1 MVNYKNRKYLKNLYL
16 TILLSMI
23 ILLLSLGLIFT
34 LIAQNNIRNNI
45 FGNNKMLLQ
54 QYRYYIEEVAD
65 IYKNTTLSLAS
76 TSDAVY
82 LLTEKQ
88 IDDSTRF
95 MKLNS
100 IFEKYITKYQSID
113 SIYYYNPNTDKVY
126 FNDYKLYNKQLN
138 SDIEQI
144 IRKTQDFPILSPI
157 FHKVENAKTMVKEEK
172 IIASYLL
179 KIPTNKNLKNPIL
192 MLNIDDSFITN
203 LTNKSNQLFF
213 IANGK
218 DIITKDIDNLALYQK
233 VFEKY
238 NSIPH
243 EEDFDLFTLKVSS
256 NRYLCSYI
264 TMKGNQNIFL
274 IDNFN
279 EVFKGVFTILYIYI
293 SIISLAIII
302 LFFLTKSITQ
312 KAYSPLNN
320 ILNKISE
327 IDNDTVIDEISILD
341 DKIDQYKNKEEEL
354 EILKTETPSLI
365 KSLIKEL
372 LLTTTPSPLEKLKI
386 FKQDHWLLDE
396 TINNYQLVYFQ
407 ITTPS
412 FTSKLDFI
420 LQGNLPKTIK
430 YELIQMS
437 LHNYSL
443 ILGMAEDM
451 LDINSLKNIHTKIME
466 EFNVKLPI
474 SISSRFSEL
483 SSIPSAY
490 EKTKSALDYSFVY
503 GIDCAI
509 TLETIETNE
518 NNENFFISNTYYE
531 ELKTAIYKTN
541 LEETEAILEKIIAQI
556 SMFKYSNILAAIIN
570 LYKFINNEF
579 QNNSFKESIPNYIF
593 DDFYINIMKKQT
605 LLETKLVFISF
616 FEESFNNINADSTRK
631 IFEKI
636 LHHLEKDYTNK
647 NLCVDTISTTLNM
660 QKRKVTLIFKKYSN
674 CSIAEYLNDFRM
686 EKAKELLETTDF
698 YIDQIADKVGIDN
711 SNYMYSLFKKKFGI
725 TPREFSMKIKQLQQ
739 KEALLS

>member
-1 MVNYKNRKYLKNLYL
+1 
-16 TILLSMI
+16 
-23 ILLLSLGLIFT
+23 
-34 LIAQNNIRNNI
+34 
-45 FGNNKMLLQ
+45 
-54 QYRYYIEEVAD
+54 
-65 IYKNTTLSLAS
+65 
-76 TSDAVY
+76 
-82 LLTEKQ
+82 
-88 IDDSTRF
+88 
-95 MKLNS
+95 
-100 IFEKYITKYQSID
+100 
-113 SIYYYNPNTDKVY
+113 
-126 FNDYKLYNKQLN
+126 
-138 SDIEQI
+138 
-144 IRKTQDFPILSPI
+144 
-157 FHKVENAKTMVKEEK
+157 
-172 IIASYLL
+172 
-179 KIPTNKNLKNPIL
+179 
-192 MLNIDDSFITN
+192 
-203 LTNKSNQLFF
+203 
-213 IANGK
+213 
-218 DIITKDIDNLALYQK
+218 
-233 VFEKY
+233 
-238 NSIPH
+238 
-243 EEDFDLFTLKVSS
+243 
-256 NRYLCSYI
+256 
-264 TMKGNQNIFL
+264 MKGNQNIFL

>member
-570 LYKFINNEF
+570 LYKRFL
-579 QNNSFKESIPNYIF
+579 QKSNS
-593 DDFYINIMKKQT
+593 
-605 LLETKLVFISF
+605 
-616 FEESFNNINADSTRK
+616 
-631 IFEKI
+631 
-636 LHHLEKDYTNK
+636 
-647 NLCVDTISTTLNM
+647 LN
-660 QKRKVTLIFKKYSN
+660 KYS
-674 CSIAEYLNDFRM
+674 SKM
-686 EKAKELLETTDF
+686 
-698 YIDQIADKVGIDN
+698 V
-711 SNYMYSLFKKKFGI
+711 
-725 TPREFSMKIKQLQQ
+725 
-739 KEALLS
+739 

>member
-256 NRYLCSYI
+256 NRYLCSYYN
-264 TMKGNQNIFL
+264 G
-274 IDNFN
+274 
-279 EVFKGVFTILYIYI
+279 
-293 SIISLAIII
+293 
-302 LFFLTKSITQ
+302 
-312 KAYSPLNN
+312 
-320 ILNKISE
+320 
-327 IDNDTVIDEISILD
+327 
-341 DKIDQYKNKEEEL
+341 
-354 EILKTETPSLI
+354 
-365 KSLIKEL
+365 
-372 LLTTTPSPLEKLKI
+372 
-386 FKQDHWLLDE
+386 
-396 TINNYQLVYFQ
+396 LV
-407 ITTPS
+407 
-412 FTSKLDFI
+412 
-420 LQGNLPKTIK
+420 N
-430 YELIQMS
+430 
-437 LHNYSL
+437 
-443 ILGMAEDM
+443 
-451 LDINSLKNIHTKIME
+451 
-466 EFNVKLPI
+466 
-474 SISSRFSEL
+474 
-483 SSIPSAY
+483 
-490 EKTKSALDYSFVY
+490 SFV
-503 GIDCAI
+503 
-509 TLETIETNE
+509 
-518 NNENFFISNTYYE
+518 
-531 ELKTAIYKTN
+531 
-541 LEETEAILEKIIAQI
+541 
-556 SMFKYSNILAAIIN
+556 
-570 LYKFINNEF
+570 
-579 QNNSFKESIPNYIF
+579 
-593 DDFYINIMKKQT
+593 
-605 LLETKLVFISF
+605 
-616 FEESFNNINADSTRK
+616 
-631 IFEKI
+631 
-636 LHHLEKDYTNK
+636 
-647 NLCVDTISTTLNM
+647 
-660 QKRKVTLIFKKYSN
+660 
-674 CSIAEYLNDFRM
+674 
-686 EKAKELLETTDF
+686 
-698 YIDQIADKVGIDN
+698 
-711 SNYMYSLFKKKFGI
+711 
-725 TPREFSMKIKQLQQ
+725 
-739 KEALLS
+739 

>member
-1 MVNYKNRKYLKNLYL
+1 
-16 TILLSMI
+16 MI

-45 FGNNKMLLQ
+45 FGNNRMLLQ

-218 DIITKDIDNLALYQK
+218 DIITKNIDNLALYQK

-556 SMFKYSNILAAIIN
+556 SMFKYSNIWAAIIN

-593 DDFYINIMKKQT
+593 DDFYINIMKMQT

-636 LHHLEKDYTNK
+636 LHHVIAMQFRPNTAKALFHK
-647 NLCVDTISTTLNM
+647 LLNTF
-660 QKRKVTLIFKKYSN
+660 V
-674 CSIAEYLNDFRM
+674 
-686 EKAKELLETTDF
+686 
-698 YIDQIADKVGIDN
+698 
-711 SNYMYSLFKKKFGI
+711 
-725 TPREFSMKIKQLQQ
+725 
-739 KEALLS
+739 